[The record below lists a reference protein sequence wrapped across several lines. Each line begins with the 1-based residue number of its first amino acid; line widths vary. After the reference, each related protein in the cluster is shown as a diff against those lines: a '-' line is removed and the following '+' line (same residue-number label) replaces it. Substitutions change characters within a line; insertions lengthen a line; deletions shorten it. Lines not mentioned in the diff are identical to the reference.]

1 MIRLPSRLGAMRLSA
16 PRSYSIFARTPSK
29 KTLPNPKGE
38 PSAAPGS
45 GTTGK
50 KEAFVHDYSVRPTTY
65 VYRMEDNAESFTK
78 YPLMTSKKLA
88 KNSTRPRGV
97 RMTAKDFMDDSLYN
111 PYYGYFSRN
120 VEIFTT
126 DKPFDY
132 TNINDVDDFL
142 NTWTGEYSKY
152 AANSPTLTGQTK
164 DTSHSGTFPA
174 QDKDFTSRGSSKQ
187 LWHTPTEL
195 FKPYYGEA
203 LARYLL
209 VNYKLSLYPYKDLI
223 IYEMGGGNGTLMINI
238 LDYIRDTQ
246 PEVYERTR
254 YRIIE
259 ISDQLAHKQQSSLHT
274 KAAEKGHRS
283 KVEIINKSIF
293 DWKEPVND
301 PCFFVALE
309 VFDNFAHDIVRYD
322 NRTLQPYQG
331 HVLVDANGD
340 FHEVYTQKLDDWTKK
355 FLQIRTESLEE
366 YSPDTRLGFHPLSTP
381 RVYKEMR
388 NLMWPYHSE
397 LSDPEFIPT
406 RYLEFLYILKKYFPQ
421 ARLLSSD
428 FTHLPQTSTSRFA
441 GYNSPVVQTVLDNQ
455 MVTTNTHMVLQ
466 GYFDILFPTDF
477 ELAAQLLRHVCG
489 RVPEVSTHQEFLE
502 QWADLDATTTKTGEN
517 PMTSF
522 YRNAAFLTN

>member
-1 MIRLPSRLGAMRLSA
+1 MNPAKQPSSNDNEPIALPPGPNAD
-16 PRSYSIFARTPSK
+16 ARCAKLLDLRPNVLQKS
-29 KTLPNPKGE
+29 LPNPKGE
-38 PSAAPGS
+38 PSAAPDS
-45 GTTGK
+45 GKTGK
-50 KEAFVHDYSVRPTTY
+50 KQPFVHDYSVRPTTY
-65 VYRMEDNAESFTK
+65 VYRMEDNAESFSK
-78 YPLMTSKKLA
+78 YPLMTSKKLS
-88 KNSTRPRGV
+88 KSSSRPRGV

-152 AANSPTLTGQTK
+152 AANSPTLTGKTK

-174 QDKDFTSRGSSKQ
+174 QDKDFTSRGASKQ

-223 IYEMGGGNGTLMINI
+223 IYEMGGGNGTLMTNI

-254 YRIIE
+254 YKVIE
-259 ISDQLAHKQQSSLHT
+259 ISDQLAHKQQSALHT
-274 KAAEKGHRS
+274 KASETGHRS

-340 FHEVYTQKLDDWTKK
+340 FHEVYTQKLDEWTKL
-355 FLQIRTESLEE
+355 FLQIRTEALED
-366 YSPDTRLGFHPLSTP
+366 YSPDSRLGFHPLSTP
-381 RVYKEMR
+381 WLYKEAR
-388 NLMWPYHSE
+388 NLMWPFHSE

-406 RYLEFLYILKKYFPQ
+406 RYLEFLYILKKYFP
-421 ARLLSSD
+421 RLDCCLLISHICPRPPLHGSPDTTLLWFRQCLTTRWSPLTHIWFCRVTSIFSSPPTLS
-428 FTHLPQTSTSRFA
+428 
-441 GYNSPVVQTVLDNQ
+441 
-455 MVTTNTHMVLQ
+455 
-466 GYFDILFPTDF
+466 
-477 ELAAQLLRHVCG
+477 LLRSFFVTCVAECL
-489 RVPEVSTHQEFLE
+489 RFLPIRSSWNNGPTLM
-502 QWADLDATTTKTGEN
+502 QPLQRPVRT
-517 PMTSF
+517 P
-522 YRNAAFLTN
+522 